1 MVRMSRVAIGAASL
15 LVAGMLTACS
25 GVAGTPTAGELDVRT
40 LEVGPYPVDR
50 HKYDQNAG
58 GKGALLEGM
67 RMADTVPPT
76 VKVDSSLIH
85 GRGNTVFTDTETAID
100 FLANVS
106 KPILENRKMIA
117 GYAAS
122 GADKADPEGTTR
134 PAAGTTA
141 LTTVVLRFPD
151 ESAAKN
157 AAKELEDADIGVSPD
172 NRKLLSTK
180 YPDAFVHWRPGIANA
195 GAFYA
200 HKSFV
205 ISLFVARPRA
215 DSTDLVSWV
224 DKTLAVQIPI
234 LDGFQATPADKLDSL
249 KVDPDG
255 LLARVAVQD
264 RKEHTPDPQK
274 FSIYGPNHFI
284 HDSDDE
290 ARAAKLLEE
299 TGVDKSANV
308 SASTVFRARDDAAA
322 QQLVPGLITEAGDKF
337 DSINAPEDVPGA
349 KCLRLNSKGDS
360 QREYK
365 YRCYVPYKRYV
376 GLVTSDKESDV
387 RQKVAAQYALL
398 ANSL

>member
-1 MVRMSRVAIGAASL
+1 MVRMSRIAAGAGCL
-15 LVAGMLTACS
+15 LVTAMLTACS
-25 GVAGTPTAGELDVRT
+25 GVAGTPTAGELDVRK

-50 HKYDQNAG
+50 HKYDQNSS

-67 RMADTVPPT
+67 RMSDAVPPA

-85 GRGNTVFTDTETAID
+85 GRGNTVFADTEKAID

-106 KPILENRKMIA
+106 QPILEKRKMVA

-122 GADKADPEGTTR
+122 GADQPDPEGSTR

-141 LTTVVLRFPD
+141 ITTVVLRFPD

-180 YPDAFVHWRPGIANA
+180 YPDAFLHWRPGIANA

-215 DSTDLVSWV
+215 DSSDLISWV
-224 DKTLAVQIPI
+224 DKTLAVQIPV
-234 LDGFQATPADKLDSL
+234 LDSFQATPADKLDSL

-255 LLARVAVQD
+255 MLARVAVQD

-274 FSIYGPNHFI
+274 FAIFGPNHFV

-290 ARAAKLLEE
+290 GRAAKLLAE
-299 TGVDKSANV
+299 TGVDKTAHV
-308 SASTVFRARDDAAA
+308 SAGSVFRARDDAAA
-322 QQLVPGLITEAGDKF
+322 QQLLPGLITEAGDKF
-337 DSINAPEDVPGA
+337 DSISAPEDVPGA
-349 KCLRLNSKGDS
+349 KCLKLNSKGDTE
-360 QREYK
+360 RDYK
-365 YRCYVPYKRYV
+365 YRCYVQYKRYV
-376 GLVTSDKESDV
+376 ALVTSDKEPDV